1 MRRTLGILAGVLAAV
16 IGTLVLMSVVEN
28 SAEDAGTEAPQLG
41 SVLVVKSVIPRQTSV
56 DQIAPVVELT
66 QIPVDLIAPGA
77 VSSLDDIQAGLVT
90 ATELLPGE
98 QLLIERFVDPRV
110 QSRLVVPE
118 GLQEITI
125 SLPAPR
131 ILGGSLVAGDTVG
144 VVASFVV
151 KTEDSKDLPST
162 TFILHKVLVTA
173 VQFSNADATAIEQSI
188 GITQNSVNRY
198 PAESV
203 LVTLAVSATDAAR
216 IVYTAEFGTMW
227 LTLEGPNAAVG
238 NEGIFDIGDFVPVTT
253 P

>member
-1 MRRTLGILAGVLAAV
+1 MRRTLGILAGLLAAV
-16 IGTLVLMSVVEN
+16 IGTLVLMSVIEN
-28 SAEDAGTEAPQLG
+28 SADNAETEAPQLG
-41 SVLVVKSVIPRQTSV
+41 SVLVVKSVIPRQTGV
-56 DQIAPVVELT
+56 DLIAPNVEIT

-77 VSSLDDIQAGLVT
+77 VSSLDQIQAGLVT

-98 QLLIERFVDPRV
+98 QLRIERFVDPRV

-118 GLQEITI
+118 GLQEVTV

-131 ILGGSLVAGDTVG
+131 ILGGNVVAGDTVG

-151 KTEDSKDLPST
+151 KTEDGKDIPST
-162 TFILHKVLVTA
+162 TFILHKVLVTSI
-173 VQFSNADATAIEQSI
+173 QFSNADATAIEQSI
-188 GITQNSVNRY
+188 GVTQNSVNRY

-227 LTLEGPNAAVG
+227 LTLEGPSAAVG
-238 NEGIFDIGDFVPVTT
+238 DEGVFDITDFISVIVP
-253 P
+253 

>member
-1 MRRTLGILAGVLAAV
+1 MRRTLGILAGVLSAV

-151 KTEDSKDLPST
+151 KTEDNKDLPST

-203 LVTLAVSATDAAR
+203 LVTLAVSAADAAR

-227 LTLEGPNAAVG
+227 LTLEGPNSTVG

>member
-1 MRRTLGILAGVLAAV
+1 MRRTLGILAGLLAAV

-28 SAEDAGTEAPQLG
+28 SADDAATEAPQLG
-41 SVLVVKSVIPRQTSV
+41 SVLVVKTVIPRQTGV
-56 DQIAPVVELT
+56 DLIAPNVEIT

-77 VSSLDDIQAGLVT
+77 VSSLDAIPMGLVT
-90 ATELLPGE
+90 STELLPGE
-98 QLLIERFVDPRV
+98 QLLLTRFVDPRL

-131 ILGGSLVAGDTVG
+131 ILGGNVVAGDTVG

-151 KTEDSKDLPST
+151 KTEDSKELPST
-162 TFILHKVLVTA
+162 TFILHKVLVTSI
-173 VQFSNADATAIEQSI
+173 QFSNADATAIEQSL
-188 GITQNSVNRY
+188 GTLQSSVNRY

-203 LVTLAVSATDAAR
+203 LVTLAVSAVDAAR

-227 LTLEGPNAAVG
+227 LTLEGQNAAVG
-238 NEGIFDIGDFVPVTT
+238 DEGVFDITDFVTVAAP
-253 P
+253 